1 MLSLSEK
8 IEEEAKR
15 NAAQYSEILKALQ
28 ERFSETPEQVLERVE
43 IIGELCRER
52 PESTGAA
59 AEFLGLTG
67 GEINLVLDVLGVTK
81 PVWIEDLIAEEV
93 RLFDLAGEAIR
104 SAIIAV
110 SNSKGYN
117 IAAAR
122 QAINEGLEAVAEGG
136 KTLGEVASELGVTE
150 AELIAYRDA

>member
-1 MLSLSEK
+1 MLTLSEK
-8 IEEEAKR
+8 IEAEAR
-15 NAAQYSEILKALQ
+15 GNTAQYNDVMKALQ
-28 ERFSETPEQVLERVE
+28 ERFNETPEQALERVE

-81 PVWIEDLIAEEV
+81 PVWLEGLIAEEV
-93 RLFDLAGEAIR
+93 RLFDLAGEAVR
-104 SAIIAV
+104 SAIIAI

-122 QAINEGLEAVAEGG
+122 QAINEGLEAVADGG
-136 KTLGEVASELGVTE
+136 KTLGEVAERLGVTE
-150 AELIAYRDA
+150 ADLVAYRDA